1 MSYFTSLLFLLILP
15 EYQIKESHSGTKKHT
30 FERNSSTFTTLYE
43 RRPII
48 DPNIG
53 NQHRNET
60 DICESRLNTSFGERR
75 HQNGKI
81 VLKNQQTS
89 WKKKVPKMHV
99 YNPQVFADALRE
111 CDIHAG
117 ELRDS
122 NEDLLCYVLYFPSD
136 CRLIVMIPMNL
147 IKKKW

>member
-1 MSYFTSLLFLLILP
+1 MSSFTSLLFLLILP
-15 EYQIKESHSGTKKHT
+15 ENQNTESNSGIKKHIH
-30 FERNSSTFTTLYE
+30 ERNSSTFTTLYE

-48 DPNIG
+48 DPNIA

-60 DICESRLNTSFGERR
+60 GICKSRLSTSSEERG
-75 HQNGKI
+75 HQEGKI
-81 VLKNQQTS
+81 FLKNRQTS
-89 WKKKVPKMHV
+89 WKVKVPKMHV
-99 YNPQVFADALRE
+99 YNPQMFADALRE

-122 NEDLLCYVLYFPSD
+122 NEDLLCYALYFPSD